1 MSKAIKGMNRDLT
14 CRGHQFAVGETYQVA
29 GTIKVCA
36 NGFHSCPLDSETSP
50 LAVFEY
56 YTPGTSRYFDV
67 QFSGATDR
75 DGTKIASAS
84 ITIGAEIHLGELTT
98 RAVEW
103 VISKCKPAKGKGLN
117 TEDFKLAS
125 NSGDGGAASNSGTH
139 GAASNSGTHGA
150 ASNSGYGGAASNSG
164 DGGAASNSG
173 THGAA
178 SNSGDGGAA
187 ISHAR
192 YGKVMGEVSDT
203 VLYCTEIDD
212 NGKIVSC
219 AKGITGRGK
228 IKVGTWYRCK
238 GGKLVPVK

>member
-150 ASNSGYGGAASNSG
+150 A
-164 DGGAASNSG
+164 
-173 THGAA
+173 
-178 SNSGDGGAA
+178 

>member
-139 GAASNSGTHGA
+139 GAASNSG
-150 ASNSGYGGAASNSG
+150 
-164 DGGAASNSG
+164 
-173 THGAA
+173 
-178 SNSGDGGAA
+178 DGGAA